1 MRGMKRAGNAWV
13 WGLGLWGML
22 LLGLPASAAPK
33 CEGGCTAKAAE
44 STKACMERCPDP
56 SIPGQKG
63 MYATCSKRC
72 SEKFSKRFEA
82 CEKVCDRKNAYKKE
96 ESIKEMS
103 ATSPSKTQKKKKKK
117 KNGKRRR

>member
-1 MRGMKRAGNAWV
+1 MRGMKQAGSAWV
-13 WGLGLWGML
+13 WGLGLLGTL

-33 CEGGCTAKAAE
+33 CEGGCTAKASE
-44 STKACMERCPDP
+44 SIKACMAQCPDP

-103 ATSPSKTQKKKKKK
+103 ATSPSKKTQKKKK
-117 KNGKRRR
+117 NRKRRS